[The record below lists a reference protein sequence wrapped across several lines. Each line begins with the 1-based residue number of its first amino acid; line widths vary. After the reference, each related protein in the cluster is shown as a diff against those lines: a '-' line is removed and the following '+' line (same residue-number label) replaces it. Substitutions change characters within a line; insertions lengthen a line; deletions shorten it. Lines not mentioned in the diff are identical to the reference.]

1 MAFRILYVEDD
12 ESSFVILRDAMAM
25 IFGKSVELVWVPSF
39 KVLLE
44 LQNYR
49 NHFLI
54 LDKFFPSW
62 DAHIKDSLTAFPD
75 LPTVLYTADTVEQK
89 PGLQYTKDTEGRVMM
104 INYIWKLVL
113 RHGGGCDVGLNR

>member
-1 MAFRILYVEDD
+1 MTFRILYVEDD
-12 ESSFVILRDAMAM
+12 WDCFVLLRDTMAGM
-25 IFGKSVELVWVPSF
+25 FGKSAELIWVPNH

-62 DAHIKDSLTAFPD
+62 DDHIKDSLTAFPD
-75 LPTVLYTADTVEQK
+75 LPTVLYTADSVDQK
-89 PGLQYTKDTEGRVMM
+89 PELQYTKDTEGRVMM

-113 RHGGGCDVGLNR
+113 RHRGGCDVGLNR